1 MSWLSR
7 FTRVSAV
14 AAVAAAGV
22 VGMAGAAQAD
32 DEFGFSELTAKAVN
46 GVGASETPFT
56 QAGGHPDLLRLL
68 FRFNTRTT
76 AGPPG
81 TSLPV
86 GGATGMLRHLDIELP
101 PGMQGNPL
109 ATPRCQ
115 SPVNANTGDLDP
127 NACPASSAV
136 GWAVLH
142 FHLSSSSASIAQ
154 FPAKVYNME
163 PPEGVVARFAFM
175 VLAVRV
181 FVDMKVNDDG
191 RYTITSSVRNA
202 SQGLLIH
209 GTEMV
214 LFGTPAL
221 HNGSGFSE
229 HAPALG
235 SKGAG
240 RPVPLLTMGN
250 DCEAPQRVNARVAS
264 WEESSIWKTASFD
277 MPKLTGCDKVPVSA
291 TLEMAPETSQAATP
305 SAFTADLRVPQESA
319 PVAVAP
325 GLLKKVSVKLPV
337 GVGINPG
344 SAQGLVGCS
353 DAQIKLREL
362 GDPVCPDASKIGT
375 VKIETPVLPGPLDG
389 FVYVGE
395 PKSQVAANGDMFRVF
410 IGAKGHG
417 VTIKQE
423 GRLTPDPVTGQLTAV
438 FDDIPQQPFSRM
450 TLKFNGGPRAPLTTP
465 TVCGEH
471 TTTAVLTATT
481 GKQIT
486 SQSRFS
492 VACRPGLLGF
502 TPGFVAGVN
511 NILAGAS
518 SPLNIVM
525 TKPDGHH
532 DLVGVNLK
540 LPNGLLANLKGNIG
554 KPVGV
559 VRAYAGLGAEPFGLP
574 GVAYLEGPY
583 GDAPFSLKV
592 VVPAKAGPYD
602 LGDVVVRQKL
612 YVHPDTAQ
620 VTTVSAPLPTILQ
633 GVPVRL
639 QRLDV
644 SINKAGFMINPTS
657 CEAQTIDAGLTSV
670 VGQVA
675 SRSSRFGIG
684 GCRELD
690 YKPDLDLSVEGEL
703 KNGGHPQLNATL
715 TTEKGEANQRKAQV
729 TLPLNLALDPQ
740 NAKALCEPSQVP
752 TNSCPADSIVGKAAA
767 VSILDVP
774 LTGPV
779 YFVRGERKTKTGR
792 VVATLPKLFIPL
804 KGQGVTIN
812 LHASSNVVDDKLQT
826 TFDDLPDA
834 PIERFDLSINGGDNG
849 ILKVTNGDVC
859 KTSKTPKVGVRM
871 TGQNGK
877 VHRTNTTLGS
887 SCRFGIAK
895 TSRNG
900 NRIKVTLAGLTG
912 GKITVSGKGIRKN
925 HRTVSSRSTVAS
937 VGVSLSAASRR
948 SLDQGRTLRIKVKT
962 SFNPSEKGEKTVSK
976 TKTVVV
982 KPAKR

>member
-7 FTRVSAV
+7 FTRVSVV

-22 VGMAGAAQAD
+22 VGMTGVAQAADTFEVTAEAGAY
-32 DEFGFSELTAKAVN
+32 ERSGST
-46 GVGASETPFT
+46 ETPFT
-56 QAGGHPDLLRLL
+56 QAGGVPDLLRVNLD
-68 FRFNTRTT
+68 FSTRTEATDT
-76 AGPPG
+76 AVVG
-81 TSLPV
+81 TQV
-86 GGATGMLRHLDIELP
+86 GMMRDVETELP
-101 PGMQGNPL
+101 AGLQGNAM
-109 ATPRCQ
+109 ATPRCVF
-115 SPVNANTGDLDP
+115 SSESGLNFCPRTSVVGFATLHWNTG
-127 NACPASSAV
+127 NSA
-136 GWAVLH
+136 GSFPMDAAV
-142 FHLSSSSASIAQ
+142 FN
-154 FPAKVYNME
+154 VM
-163 PPEGVVARFAFM
+163 PPKGVVARYAFN
-175 VLAVRV
+175 VLAIDV
-181 FVDMKVNDDG
+181 FIDMKVNDDG
-191 RYTITSSVRNA
+191 RYTISSVVKDA
-202 SQGLLIH
+202 SQALTVH
-209 GTEMV
+209 GVDLV
-214 LFGTPAL
+214 LFGVPAL
-221 HNGSGFSE
+221 NNGTG
-229 HAPALG
+229 AAGPYPGPNGTKLG
-235 SKGAG
+235 TPGPG
-240 RPVPLLTMGN
+240 EPIPMLTMGN
-250 DCEAPQRVNARVAS
+250 DCDAPQTLNVRARS
-264 WEESSIWKTASFD
+264 WQEPNRWATDSFA
-277 MPKLTGCDKVPVSA
+277 MPKLTGCDKVPLKA
-291 TLEMAPETSQAATP
+291 DLEMAPETSQAASP
-305 SAFTADLRVPQESA
+305 SGFTTVLTVPQTANPEVVQS
-319 PVAVAP
+319 
-325 GLLKKVSVKLPV
+325 GLLKKVSVKLPE
-337 GVGINPG
+337 GVAVNPG
-344 SAQGLVGCS
+344 SAQGLVGCT
-353 DAQIKLREL
+353 DAQVKIRAL
-362 GDPVCPDASKIGT
+362 GDPTCPDASKIGT
-375 VKIETPVLPGPLDG
+375 LRIETPVLPGPIDG
-389 FVYVGE
+389 FVYLGQ
-395 PKSQVAANGDMFRVF
+395 PLSQTAANGDMFRVF
-410 IGAKGHG
+410 LAASGYG

-423 GRLTPDPVTGQLTAV
+423 GRITPDPVTGQLTAV
-438 FDDIPQQPFSRM
+438 FDNIPQQPFSKM

-465 TVCGEH
+465 TACGEH
-471 TTTAVLTATT
+471 TTVATITGAT

-486 SQSRFS
+486 TNSTFQI
-492 VACRPGLLGF
+492 ACRPGLFGF
-502 TPGFVAGVN
+502 APGFAAGVD

-518 SPLNIVM
+518 SPLRLSIV
-525 TKPDGHH
+525 KPDGQQA
-532 DLVGVNLK
+532 LTGVNLQ
-540 LPNGLLANLKGNIG
+540 LPKGLLANLKGNIG
-554 KPVGV
+554 KPVGT

-620 VTTVSAPLPTILQ
+620 VSTVSDPLPTILQ
-633 GVPVRL
+633 GVPVQL

-644 SINKAGFMINPTS
+644 AINKTGFMLNPTS
-657 CEAQTIDAGLTSV
+657 CKPQRIDAGLSSV
-670 VGQVA
+670 GGRTA
-675 SRSSRFGIG
+675 SFSRNFGIG

-715 TTEKGEANQRKAQV
+715 TTEKGEANQKKAQV

-792 VVATLPKLFIPL
+792 IVGTLPKLFIPL
-804 KGQGVTIN
+804 SGQGVRIN
-812 LHASSNVVDDKLQT
+812 VHASSDVVDDKLQT

-859 KTSKTPKVGVRM
+859 KSTKTPKVGVRM
-871 TGQNGK
+871 IGQNGK

-948 SLDQGRTLRIKVKT
+948 SLDQGETLRIKVKT

-982 KPAKR
+982 KPAKK